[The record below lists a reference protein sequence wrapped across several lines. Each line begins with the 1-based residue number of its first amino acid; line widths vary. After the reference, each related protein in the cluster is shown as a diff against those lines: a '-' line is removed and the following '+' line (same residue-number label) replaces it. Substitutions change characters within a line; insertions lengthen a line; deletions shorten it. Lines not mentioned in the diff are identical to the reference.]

1 MPFPFIDYNELI
13 LKGKQDLPNF
23 ESHNGYTMIG
33 EAKKNHM
40 SVPRNQDFYPKKSY
54 QIFADDEEAL

>member
-40 SVPRNQDFYPKKSY
+40 SVPRNQDFCQKKKK
-54 QIFADDEEAL
+54 